1 MDQGRMDYMNFVIQS
16 IMLKNASEKWTKI
29 QLVNN
34 LFVKETHVT
43 LAIIISV
50 QLTKLSKVSVKV
62 EDKVD
67 FTNSVMPDQTQQIV
81 LMI

>member
-1 MDQGRMDYMNFVIQS
+1 MDYMNFVIQS

-29 QLVNN
+29 LLVNN
-34 LFVKETHVT
+34 SFVKETHVT

-50 QLTKLSKVSVKV
+50 QLMKLLKVNVKV

-67 FTNSVMPDQTQQIV
+67 FTNSVMPDQTQLIV